1 MAVSLILL
9 ALFVSACGSGGSQ
22 GPGDETQQ
30 LRRKYVELRRAE
42 GALAA
47 EYPLAKEPAPYLVV
61 DIPNR
66 SLELKA
72 RGRSLRR
79 FGILETRVLS
89 GSDEPSS
96 VWSMTDRRPLAEVE
110 RPKIAPGAGEQAAAE
125 AAKKALWGPFRM
137 PADFDLVCE
146 GGDVLQI
153 RALLA
158 ERSRSAHH
166 QMDVVNL
173 PALCG
178 LVSPVARLRG
188 DEIPLQHPALARRER
203 LAAAFLVASEA
214 TEHPHYSRLCRIRVR
229 VDPQFRGRG
238 AGPCRRQ
245 RTSRASAKRAHLT
258 SERARK
264 SSESEN
270 CPPRAA
276 R

>member
-9 ALFVSACGSGGSQ
+9 ALLVSACGSGASQ

-30 LRRKYVELRRAE
+30 LRKKYVELRRAA

-47 EYPLAKEPAPYLVV
+47 EYPLAREPAPYLVV

-96 VWSMTDRRPLAEVE
+96 VWSMTDRRPLSEVE

-137 PADFDLVCE
+137 PADFDLVCA
-146 GGDVLQI
+146 GGDVLQV

-158 ERSRSAHH
+158 ERSRSRIIRW
-166 QMDVVNL
+166 M
-173 PALCG
+173 
-178 LVSPVARLRG
+178 SSTY
-188 DEIPLQHPALARRER
+188 RRS
-203 LAAAFLVASEA
+203 A
-214 TEHPHYSRLCRIRVR
+214 
-229 VDPQFRGRG
+229 DWFRRW
-238 AGPCRRQ
+238 
-245 RTSRASAKRAHLT
+245 RASGET
-258 SERARK
+258 K
-264 SSESEN
+264 SRYCIQLWLAEN
-270 CPPRAA
+270 DSQLLFWSLPKQLNILIIRGSAPRS
-276 R
+276 